1 MRFSYA
7 SSILLKLAREGEAES
22 TFDVVNCR
30 PDSARARRLSSCDT
44 PGRYSDLHPDLFC
57 CVTFSAKQEGNWDL
71 QLYLFKT
78 KEEAVIVG
86 ILGVA
91 FSYANSL

>member
-30 PDSARARRLSSCDT
+30 PDSARRLSSSDN
-44 PGRYSDLHPDLFC
+44 PGRYSDLHPYLFC